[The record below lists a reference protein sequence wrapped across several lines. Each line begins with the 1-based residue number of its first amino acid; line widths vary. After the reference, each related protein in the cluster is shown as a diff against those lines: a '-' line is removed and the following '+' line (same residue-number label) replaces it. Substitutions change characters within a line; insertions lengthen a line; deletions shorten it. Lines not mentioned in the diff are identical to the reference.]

1 MNEDILKG
9 KWKQLKGDVQK
20 EWGNLTDNDIDKVE
34 GEVTKLL
41 DTESDG
47 VNTADFD
54 YSSKDNLLFVPT
66 FFDNRVKAYKL
77 VK

>member
-34 GEVTKLL
+34 GEVTKL
-41 DTESDG
+41 EG
-47 VNTADFD
+47 VIQEK
-54 YSSKDNLLFVPT
+54 YGHSKEEAKKQVSKFLKRLQ
-66 FFDNRVKAYKL
+66 
-77 VK
+77 